1 MAEKS
6 GRGSKDKQAA
16 KEVSPFPVFDPA
28 EISKISSRNLS
39 AATRA
44 ARAWCD
50 GAAEINQELVGFVND
65 RVKKDIE
72 TASAFMNSKTSEEA
86 FHTQATFVE
95 EALRDYADEASK
107 VFHLAADL
115 AKDAFTPVEQRTEQ
129 ILHYVDEHAGDPP
142 KAAD

>member
-39 AATRA
+39 AAT
-44 ARAWCD
+44 
-50 GAAEINQELVGFVND
+50 QELVGFVND